1 MVSFNL
7 QLCHVH
13 LWISHPPS
21 TPPTP
26 WQLLGLVSGE
36 PRQQIVTWRGGKG
49 ASQNGE
55 THQTHSNPIKNC
67 FNSSRKLMGS
77 YWLILES
84 KTTVQL
90 LLSPLIVETSPNHS
104 TWSGSLA
111 QLTGSLWSFQPA
123 KSEYWSAAM
132 YVDSVRRD
140 SDPEWG
146 TVEVLLKTQRISL
159 LVVKFI

>member
-1 MVSFNL
+1 
-7 QLCHVH
+7 
-13 LWISHPPS
+13 
-21 TPPTP
+21 
-26 WQLLGLVSGE
+26 
-36 PRQQIVTWRGGKG
+36 
-49 ASQNGE
+49 
-55 THQTHSNPIKNC
+55 
-67 FNSSRKLMGS
+67 MGS

-123 KSEYWSAAM
+123 KSEYWSVAM
-132 YVDSVRRD
+132 YVHIVQRG

-146 TVEVLLKTQRISL
+146 TVEVLSKTQRISL
-159 LVVKFI
+159 LVVKFFLR